1 MLGLNY
7 KQLAKYYIQ
16 GLTVDET
23 MIVFNIQIGEEYY
36 KNSEKTRDRR
46 KIIYFYN
53 VVGEIEEY
61 HSKEHKTGREARTD
75 IKYISKTVAKRLKVN
90 SLSILKIMI
99 ALEAMGW
106 KPRQAGT
113 V

>member
-23 MIVFNIQIGEEYY
+23 MIEFNIQMDEEYC
-36 KNSEKTRDRR
+36 KNSEKIRDRR

-53 VVGEIEEY
+53 VVGEIEKY
-61 HSKEHKTGREARTD
+61 HNKENKTGREARTD
-75 IKYISKTVAKRLKVN
+75 MKYISKAVADRLKVN

-106 KPRQAGT
+106 KPRQA
-113 V
+113 

>member
-1 MLGLNY
+1 MPGLNY

-23 MIVFNIQIGEEYY
+23 MIVFNIQRDEEYC
-36 KNSEKTRDRR
+36 KNSEKIRERR

-61 HSKEHKTGREARTD
+61 HNKEHKTGRETRTD
-75 IKYISKTVAKRLKVN
+75 IKYISKAVANRLKVN
-90 SLSILKIMI
+90 SLSILKIII
-99 ALEAMGW
+99 ALEATGW
-106 KPRQAGT
+106 NPKQA
-113 V
+113 